1 MQTTTEGSKPF
12 GMYEQLTRII
22 CNNTGYSVVDYAH
35 LKGIPLWIPA
45 ITGDCTPAEIAQGEI
60 ATSSVQQP
68 AGMWR
73 DVIANNTRP
82 DSRWYNR
89 WNPELVKAGYPSP
102 LE

>member
-1 MQTTTEGSKPF
+1 MQTTTEDKPF
-12 GMYEQLTRII
+12 GMYEQYTRII
-22 CNNTGYSVVDYAH
+22 CNNTSFTALQYAESQ
-35 LKGIPLWIPA
+35 GIKLWIPA
-45 ITGDCTPAEIAQGEI
+45 IAGDCTPAEIAQGEI

-82 DSRWYNR
+82 ECRWYNH